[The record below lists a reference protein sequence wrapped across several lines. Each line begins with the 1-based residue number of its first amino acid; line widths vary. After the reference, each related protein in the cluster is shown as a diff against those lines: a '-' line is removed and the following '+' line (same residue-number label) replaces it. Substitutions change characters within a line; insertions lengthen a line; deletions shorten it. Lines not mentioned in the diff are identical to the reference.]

1 MRESPYPMIP
11 VEEALA
17 RVLANVSPLQAIER
31 RFDEAQ
37 GWVLA
42 EDITAA
48 DPLPPFP
55 AATVDGFAVVA
66 TDGAAERE
74 VVGEQF
80 AGYDAELRVQPGQAA
95 RITTGAPVPEGA
107 DAVMMIEWSR
117 EENGRIR
124 FTRSVNPGDF
134 IRPVGSDIEQGQVIL
149 TRGSR
154 LGAPEIGLLATVG
167 ATTVRVHKRPVVGVM
182 STGDE
187 LVEPNQQPGAGQIR
201 DSNRFSLMAA
211 VRAAGAEAFD
221 LGIAPDTYD
230 KLLTFVEGGL
240 ERCDALLTSGGVS
253 MGELDLVKP
262 LLEELGIVHF
272 GRVNTKP
279 GKPVTFGTLTDK
291 PFFAM
296 PGNPVSSL
304 VSFEVFVRPALRKM
318 MGFPEGG
325 WFRPRV
331 PTTLEHHTRHT
342 ADRTEF
348 QRAILRFDPSESRF
362 YARTTGSQQ
371 SSRLL
376 SMVGANALI
385 VLPQGKADF
394 EAGEEVEAL
403 VVGDIEVRPEG
414 TSTTT

>member
-1 MRESPYPMIP
+1 MRESPYPMIS

-17 RVLANVSPLQAIER
+17 RVLANVAPLPVVER
-31 RFDEAQ
+31 RFDQAQ

-42 EDITAA
+42 EDVRAS

-55 AATVDGFAVVA
+55 ASTVDGFAVIA
-66 TDGAAERE
+66 AEGAAARE
-74 VVGEQF
+74 LVGEQF
-80 AGYDAELRVQPGQAA
+80 AGYDAGLRLQPGQAA

-107 DAVMMIEWSR
+107 DAVMMVEWS
-117 EENGRIR
+117 EEHAGRVA
-124 FTRSVNPGDF
+124 FTRTVGAGDF
-134 IRPVGSDIEQGQVIL
+134 VRAVGSDIAQGQTIL
-149 TRGSR
+149 RAGT
-154 LGAPEIGLLATVG
+154 LVGAAEIGLLATVG
-167 ATTVRVHKRPVVGVM
+167 AATVRVHKRPLVGVM

-187 LVEPNQQPGAGQIR
+187 LVEPEQTPGAGQIR

-211 VRAAGAEAFD
+211 LREAGAEALD

-230 KLLTFVEGGL
+230 HLLGFVEGGL
-240 ERCDALLTSGGVS
+240 ARCDALLTSGGVS

-262 LLEELGIVHF
+262 LLAELGTVHF

-279 GKPVTFGTLTDK
+279 GKPVTFATMAGK

-304 VSFEVFVRPALRKM
+304 VSFEVFVRPALRRM
-318 MGFPEGG
+318 MGLPDAQ

-331 PTTLEHHTRHT
+331 PALLEHPARHT
-342 ADRTEF
+342 AERTEF
-348 QRAILRFDPSESRF
+348 QRARLRFDAAERRF
-362 YARTTGSQQ
+362 YASTTGNQE

-385 VLPQGKADF
+385 VLPHGKADF
-394 EAGEEVEAL
+394 AAGDEVEAM
-403 VVGDIEVRPEG
+403 VIGEIG
-414 TSTTT
+414 